1 MQSIGKLNL
10 NSVGFKNRVLPTAAP
25 LQSPAVEAVPQSRDS
40 LPIIPSGYRLSNPD
54 LSFEIPANAQAII
67 GRRPESELQLLDQDV
82 SRSHAVVQ
90 YHNGQLQVMD
100 IGSTN
105 GTYVNGKAIEPQ
117 KWHTLAVGSQLK
129 LGNTEFKLSQD
140 QQVSNTAP
148 SVVEHAA
155 QSLQSA
161 GQVSQGALPVG
172 VGWVL
177 KDLQTGTFLPLPDK
191 GTSTLGRD
199 PGNDLVISDSKV
211 SRRHASFYVKD
222 GTVAVLD
229 SGSTNGV
236 GVNGQT
242 LTSNQWQGLHSGDR
256 LQVGDSKFRLMEADK
271 ATPDLNSKEQLQ
283 GVIDFHELIVDPKK
297 QQEKYGQIV
306 PEQPNSYWKNNAEAR
321 QVFEDYLDKGDF
333 TNAGAFESMLKTSH
347 RLAVEGSSGEDRYYS
362 KHGEVM
368 GPDRLPAGVFHEGVT
383 GGIRD
388 EESKLVEGLAL
399 RYGDPYRLD
408 EKKPA
413 PAVALDGIA
422 QPDQPMN
429 MPFYGGQRHFY
440 PKPEAFGEYFGQMR
454 ERLDRL
460 EKLPPEAKQAK
471 LQLIG
476 EFFQYGANVR
486 PFHNVNN
493 SLFMNFTNALLKRHG
508 FQPVYHGILDH
519 AAHRLQPQSFNRY
532 FQDWAAGEGSIAG

>member
-10 NSVGFKNRVLPTAAP
+10 SSVGFQNRVLPTAAP
-25 LQSPAVEAVPQSRDS
+25 PRSPAVEVVPEAKDS
-40 LPIIPSGYRLSNPD
+40 LPTIPSGYRLSNPD
-54 LSFEIPANAQAII
+54 LSYEIPANTQAII
-67 GRRPESELQLLDQDV
+67 GRRPESELQLLDPDV
-82 SRSHAVVQ
+82 SRSHAVMQ
-90 YHNGQLQVMD
+90 YHNGRLQVMD
-100 IGSTN
+100 LGSTN
-105 GTYVNGKAIEPQ
+105 GTYVNGQAIEPK
-117 KWHTLAVGSQLK
+117 KWHTVAAGSKMK
-129 LGNTEFKLSQD
+129 LGNTEFQLSQD
-140 QQVSNTAP
+140 QQVSNSSA
-148 SVVEHAA
+148 SADKLAA
-155 QSLQSA
+155 QSLQA
-161 GQVSQGALPVG
+161 VGQASQGALPVG

-177 KDLQTGTFLPLPDK
+177 KDLQTGTFVPLSSE
-191 GTSTLGRD
+191 GTSSLGRD
-199 PGNDLVISDSKV
+199 PNSDVVVSDPKV

-222 GTVAVLD
+222 GNVAVLD

-242 LTSNQWQGLHSGDR
+242 LTKNQWQSLHAGDR

-271 ATPDLNSKEQLQ
+271 ATLDLNSKEQLQ

-306 PEQPNSYWKNNAEAR
+306 PDQPNSYWKNNAEAR

-333 TNAGAFESMLKTSH
+333 TSAAAFENMLKTSH
-347 RLAVEGSSGEDRYYS
+347 RLAVEGSNGENRYYS
-362 KHGEVM
+362 KQGEVM

-388 EESKLVEGLAL
+388 QESKLVEGLAL

-408 EKKPA
+408 AKNPA
-413 PAVALDGIA
+413 PAVALDGIVQA
-422 QPDQPMN
+422 DRPMN

-440 PKPEAFGEYFGQMR
+440 PKPEAFSDYFNQMR

-460 EKLPPEAKQAK
+460 ENLPPEAKQTK

-532 FQDWAAGEGSIAG
+532 FQDWATGEGRIAG